1 MQLWWQVNIQ
11 PSATTPM
18 ICLKVQQSIVTQIP
32 TMIDLFGRPNHLF
45 LQLPIGRSEPIVSG
59 SHC

>member
-1 MQLWWQVNIQ
+1 
-11 PSATTPM
+11 M

-59 SHC
+59 SQC